1 MRILVTF
8 AVDAEFAPWRKS
20 RRFEKRSRG
29 TQGSYFAAIPGA
41 EIIVVLTGIGCKSD
55 WLKSV
60 HGMGA
65 SSFDISISSGLAG
78 ALRVEHK
85 VGEVLVARSI
95 SIADTDGSVSCDPEL
110 VAAAAASGA
119 KVVEHFY
126 TANEVVLRAEEKREL
141 GRRADAV
148 EMESGFILRSAV
160 ALGARAVA
168 VRGISDEV
176 DENLPLD
183 FNRVTTESGAVSI
196 PRVLGQVVQHP
207 AAVPSLIR
215 FGQRSRLAAEKL
227 AEFLDRY
234 VTRLATPENHPLV
247 GNRGAPSFPEGASKV

>member
-8 AVDAEFAPWRKS
+8 AVDAEFAPWRKL
-20 RRFEKRSRG
+20 RRFEKRMRG
-29 TQGSYFAAIPGA
+29 ALGSYSAAIAAA
-41 EIIVVLTGIGCKSD
+41 EVIVVLTGVGCRGD
-55 WLKSV
+55 WLESV
-60 HGMGA
+60 RGMA
-65 SSFDISISSGLAG
+65 DSSFDICISSGLAG
-78 ALRVEHK
+78 ALRAGHK

-95 SIADTDGSVSCDPEL
+95 SIADTDGGVACDPEL

-126 TANEVVLRAEEKREL
+126 TANQVVLRAEEKREL
-141 GRRADAV
+141 GKKADAV
-148 EMESGFILRSAV
+148 EMESEVIVRSAV
-160 ALGARAVA
+160 ALGAKAVA

-183 FNRVTTESGAVSI
+183 FNRVATQSGAVSL

-215 FGQRSRLAAEKL
+215 FGRRSRLAAEKL
-227 AEFLDRY
+227 AEFVDRY
-234 VTRLATPENHPLV
+234 VTRIATAQDQPA
-247 GNRGAPSFPEGASKV
+247 RGEPRALSLPEGASKV

>member
-20 RRFEKRSRG
+20 RRFEKELRG
-29 TQGSYFAAIPGA
+29 ALGSYSVVIAGA
-41 EIIVVLTGIGCKSD
+41 KIIVVLTGIGCKSD
-55 WLKSV
+55 WLEGV
-60 HGMGA
+60 QAMGDW
-65 SSFDISISSGLAG
+65 SFDICISSGLAG
-78 ALRVEHK
+78 ALRAEHK

-95 SIADTDGSVSCDPEL
+95 SIAGTDGSVSSDPEL
-110 VAAAAASGA
+110 VAAAGTSGA

-126 TANEVVLRAEEKREL
+126 TANQVVLRAEEKREL
-141 GRRADAV
+141 GRKADAV
-148 EMESGFILRSAV
+148 EMESGFVLRSAA
-160 ALGARAVA
+160 ALGARAVS

-183 FNRVTTESGAVSI
+183 FNRVATESGAVSI

-215 FGQRSRLAAEKL
+215 FGRRSRLAAEQL

-234 VTRLATPENHPLV
+234 VIRLATAEKQSP
-247 GNRGAPSFPEGASKV
+247 RGERAPSLPEGASKV

>member
-41 EIIVVLTGIGCKSD
+41 ELIVVLTGIGCKSD
-55 WLKSV
+55 WLESV
-60 HGMGA
+60 QGTA
-65 SSFDISISSGLAG
+65 DSSFDICITSGLAG
-78 ALRVEHK
+78 ALRAEHK

-95 SIADTDGSVSCDPEL
+95 SIADTDGNVSCDPEL

-148 EMESGFILRSAV
+148 EMESGVILRSAV
-160 ALGARAVA
+160 ALDARAVA

-196 PRVLGQVVQHP
+196 PRVLGQVVKRP
-207 AAVPSLIR
+207 TAVPSLIR

-227 AEFLDRY
+227 AAFLDRY
-234 VTRLATPENHPLV
+234 VIRIATPEHQPA
-247 GNRGAPSFPEGASKV
+247 RGEPRAPSLPEGASKV

>member
-41 EIIVVLTGIGCKSD
+41 EMIVVLTGIGCKSD
-55 WLKSV
+55 WLESV

-234 VTRLATPENHPLV
+234 VSRLATAQHQPA
-247 GNRGAPSFPEGASKV
+247 RGELRARSLPEGASKV